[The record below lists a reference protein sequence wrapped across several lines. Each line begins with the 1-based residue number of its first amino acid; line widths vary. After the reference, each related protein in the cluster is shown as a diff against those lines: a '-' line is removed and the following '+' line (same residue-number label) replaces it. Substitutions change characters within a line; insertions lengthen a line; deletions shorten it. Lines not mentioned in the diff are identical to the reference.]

1 MVKYIAHRGN
11 TQGPQPSFENTIEYL
26 RSAYQD
32 YDVEIDLIGHK
43 GRLYLGHDEPQQPA
57 PLDFVQSEGV
67 WCHAK
72 NYEAATLLSSMR
84 THWFWHQEDDFALT
98 SKEFFWCFPNIQIQ
112 HPKAVWL
119 DLGDDVWLP
128 KEIDNIYAI
137 CGDTV
142 NENTY
147 MRA

>member
-43 GRLYLGHDEPQQPA
+43 GTLCLGHDEPQQPA

-72 NYEAATLLSSMR
+72 NYETLNVL
-84 THWFWHQEDDFALT
+84 TKIDCHYFWHQEDDYTIT
-98 SKEFFWCFPNIQIQ
+98 SKGYIWVYPRK
-112 HPKAVWL
+112 P
-119 DLGDDVWLP
+119 P
-128 KEIDNIYAI
+128 IDNSISVLPEDFKINTSKCFGI
-137 CGDTV
+137 CTDHL
-142 NENTY
+142 NRY
-147 MRA
+147 IDIK

>member
-32 YDVEIDLIGHK
+32 YDVEIDLIGHN
-43 GRLYLGHDEPQQPA
+43 GTLYLGHDEPQQPA

-72 NYEAATLLSSMR
+72 ITKLL
-84 THWFWHQEDDFALT
+84 H
-98 SKEFFWCFPNIQIQ
+98 
-112 HPKAVWL
+112 
-119 DLGDDVWLP
+119 
-128 KEIDNIYAI
+128 Y
-137 CGDTV
+137 
-142 NENTY
+142 
-147 MRA
+147 